1 MLVRPA
7 HEQQQHD
14 ARAAPHEGGYLEHL
28 PEVGR
33 GRMRLDARGV
43 LRGTWLG
50 LGLGSG
56 SGLGLGLGL
65 GLGSG
70 SGLGVGLG

>member
-1 MLVRPA
+1 MASIVL
-7 HEQQQHD
+7 
-14 ARAAPHEGGYLEHL
+14 
-28 PEVGR
+28 VGR
-33 GRMRLDARGV
+33 AHRRAHLGRLL

-50 LGLGSG
+50 LGSGSG

-70 SGLGVGLG
+70 SGSGFVSFCVAPTTVASSHASPSSLTVG